1 MRNIFIFIRIYFN
14 FLFFLFLMGLSLFM
28 LFNYNRYHHTVYS
41 SATAEVTGRINRQY
55 NDVEYYFQLK
65 KTNDSLV
72 KANEVLY
79 NKLKQDFELP
89 DTVTKLAIDTIRIDT
104 LLHQRK
110 YLYLPAKVIGNS
122 VSQTNNYLQLHRG
135 SLQGIMP
142 DLGVTDINNSVVGTV
157 VDVSTNYSV
166 VMSLLHRQSNISA
179 KLKRTGE
186 TGSIIWD
193 GIQPNVVLLK
203 DISKEV
209 VVARGDT
216 VITSGFS
223 DKFPGGLLV
232 GHVKD
237 IINDKSSSTYTLRV
251 IPVADFEKLQYIYII
266 NNLQKAEP
274 EQLLNK
280 VKTK

>member
-1 MRNIFIFIRIYFN
+1 
-14 FLFFLFLMGLSLFM
+14 MGLSLFM

-89 DTVTKLAIDTIRIDT
+89 DTVTKLAIDTVRIDT

-135 SLQGIMP
+135 SLQGIIP

-157 VDVSTNYSV
+157 VDVSNNYSV

-179 KLKRTGE
+179 KLKKTGE

-223 DKFPGGLLV
+223 DKFPYGLLI
-232 GHVKD
+232 GTVKE
-237 IINDKSSSTYTLRV
+237 IENDKTSSTYFIRIKT
-251 IPVADFEKLQYIYII
+251 AANFYNLQYVYVI
-266 NNLQKAEP
+266 NNLQKEEP
-274 EQLLNK
+274 QQLLKK
-280 VKTK
+280 VQKINE